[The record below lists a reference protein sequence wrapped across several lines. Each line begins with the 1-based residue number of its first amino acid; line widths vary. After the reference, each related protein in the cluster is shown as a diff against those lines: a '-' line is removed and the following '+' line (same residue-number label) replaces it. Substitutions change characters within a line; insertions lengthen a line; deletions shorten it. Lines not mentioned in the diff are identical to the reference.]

1 MFLTSKFFLHEF
13 PIGGHWCALKVFCY
27 FHKHTYD
34 SFTGNFMHEC
44 KALLQIKLL
53 SFKSFSPVISSLIS
67 LLENAASDA
76 IDMAL
81 PRL

>member
-1 MFLTSKFFLHEF
+1 
-13 PIGGHWCALKVFCY
+13 
-27 FHKHTYD
+27 
-34 SFTGNFMHEC
+34 MHER

-53 SFKSFSPVISSLIS
+53 SFKSFSSVISSLIS